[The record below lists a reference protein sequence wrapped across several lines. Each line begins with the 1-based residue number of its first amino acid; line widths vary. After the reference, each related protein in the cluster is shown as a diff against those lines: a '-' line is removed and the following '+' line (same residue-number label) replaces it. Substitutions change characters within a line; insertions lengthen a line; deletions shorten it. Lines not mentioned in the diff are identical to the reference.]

1 MATKLHLGLLLL
13 ASLLAVVWPVEAMSQ
28 SAEET
33 RKQLEARASAWAKL
47 VVKVDAGG
55 LEREEAIPRIASF
68 LEPSALRDA
77 RAEELYEMFLDPDTP
92 DYIAASIE
100 DIELLG
106 DGRAEV
112 RISTVALLRGKK
124 TTQSNLTGW
133 RQVQGE
139 WYRIIKKATVTTGS
153 QQ

>member
-13 ASLLAVVWPVEAMSQ
+13 ASLLAVVWPAEAMSQ

-33 RKQLEARASAWAKL
+33 RKQLEARASAWTQL

-55 LEREEAIPRIASF
+55 LEREEAIPKIASF
-68 LEPSALRDA
+68 LEPSALREA
-77 RAEELYEMFLDPDTP
+77 RAEELYEMFLDPNTA

-112 RISTVALLRGKK
+112 RISTVTRLRGKK

-133 RQVQGE
+133 RKVQGE
-139 WYRIIKKATVTTGS
+139 WYRIIKKATITTGS
-153 QQ
+153 QE